1 MLNVESS
8 SCLLYLSASRFAG
21 KEQLNLKQSEEV
33 HVSNMLPLFLPHL
46 DDPLAFS
53 SVLLHLPGDT
63 TGPFLTRWCWAFQN
77 HTCCAVPGPL
87 PAFFL
92 PKALAS
98 SATSCQSLLF
108 ILSSEILAAYLL
120 TGGLSPF
127 NPALIL

>member
-1 MLNVESS
+1 MLNMELS

-33 HVSNMLPLFLPHL
+33 HVSNMLPLFLPQL

-53 SVLLHLPGDT
+53 SVLLYLRGDT
-63 TGPFLTRWCWAFQN
+63 TGPFLTRCWAFQN
-77 HTCCAVPGPL
+77 HTCCAVPGRL

-98 SATSCQSLLF
+98 SDTSCQSLLF

-127 NPALIL
+127 KPALIL